1 MYDKNVS
8 LFYFYGRLTYFRTLR
23 KKGEIL
29 KGKYELAMI
38 LSLSVVRLSRL
49 SPLKED
55 TGVSHDILF
64 SSIGWSSSTKFYWK
78 RVNKLIKLFGRHWNV
93 GGCWD

>member
-1 MYDKNVS
+1 
-8 LFYFYGRLTYFRTLR
+8 
-23 KKGEIL
+23 L

-64 SSIGWSSSTKFYWK
+64 HLKDGVLPPNFTGKK
-78 RVNKLIKLFGRHWNV
+78 VNEIIKLFGRRRNFPYSFPEC
-93 GGCWD
+93 G